1 LEISK
6 HNLRRRMTV
15 NDWAALI
22 LAVISILGSFVVAVR
37 WLVKHFLNELKPNGG
52 SSLKDSVTRLEAQ
65 MALVIEML
73 GKKPRR

>member
-1 LEISK
+1 
-6 HNLRRRMTV
+6 V

-52 SSLKDSVTRLEAQ
+52 SSMKDAINRLERQ
-65 MALVIEML
+65 VEEIYSILINNN
-73 GKKPRR
+73 KS

>member
-1 LEISK
+1 
-6 HNLRRRMTV
+6 MTV

-52 SSLKDSVTRLEAQ
+52 SSMKDAINRLERQ
-65 MALVIEML
+65 VEEIYSILINNN
-73 GKKPRR
+73 KS

>member
-1 LEISK
+1 
-6 HNLRRRMTV
+6 MTV

-52 SSLKDSVTRLEAQ
+52 SSMKDAVNRLERQ
-65 MALVIEML
+65 VEEIYSILINNN
-73 GKKPRR
+73 KS

>member
-1 LEISK
+1 
-6 HNLRRRMTV
+6 MTV

-52 SSLKDSVTRLEAQ
+52 SSLKDSVNRLERQ
-65 MALVIEML
+65 VEEIYRILL
-73 GKKPRR
+73 NRNNS